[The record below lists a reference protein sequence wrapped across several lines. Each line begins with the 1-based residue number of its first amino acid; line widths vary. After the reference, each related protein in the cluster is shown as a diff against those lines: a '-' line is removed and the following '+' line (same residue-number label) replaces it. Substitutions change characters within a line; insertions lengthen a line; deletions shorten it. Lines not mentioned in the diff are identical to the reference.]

1 MHMQLI
7 RCGYA
12 VCTQR
17 KRSVYATQP
26 YAVHLQRAILA
37 QHDGPRAHEQHVAM
51 AGSLRLRG
59 VGLLQREAAK
69 HEPRHDR
76 TRQVGKPRG
85 TVQSEA
91 QTREL
96 QTCMGSASRGFEPRM
111 AYRTAFRSRS
121 RGSCESTPRAARV
134 APEAARR
141 EVEVELA
148 SGQKSISAWVVGK
161 TQR

>member
-1 MHMQLI
+1 MQN
-7 RCGYA
+7 A
-12 VCTQR
+12 VCM
-17 KRSVYATQP
+17 QP
-26 YAVHLQRAILA
+26 NHVHAVHLQRAILA

-91 QTREL
+91 QTREQ

-111 AYRTAFRSRS
+111 VNRTAFRSRS

-134 APEAARR
+134 ADREAARR
-141 EVEVELA
+141 EVELA
-148 SGQKSISAWVVGK
+148 SGQKSISAWGVGE
-161 TQR
+161 TARTR